1 MMSELKAKIKDSGV
15 EDKFYQIYDLQISNP
30 RLVMPPKPIPGFDEV
45 QEVIRADNQTAT
57 DLLRKR
63 VLDLLLDP
71 DPVHGIYAMYG
82 AHVRD

>member
-1 MMSELKAKIKDSGV
+1 MKSAAATTRVSPLLRKEAS
-15 EDKFYQIYDLQISNP
+15 
-30 RLVMPPKPIPGFDEV
+30 DEV
-45 QEVIRADNQTAT
+45 HKVIRADNQTAT

-71 DPVHGIYAMYG
+71 DPVQGIYAMYG

>member
-1 MMSELKAKIKDSGV
+1 MKSSAATARVSPLGKEA
-15 EDKFYQIYDLQISNP
+15 SN
-30 RLVMPPKPIPGFDEV
+30 EV
-45 QEVIRADNQTAT
+45 QKVIRADNQTAT
-57 DLLRKR
+57 DLMRKR

>member
-1 MMSELKAKIKDSGV
+1 MKSSAATKRVS
-15 EDKFYQIYDLQISNP
+15 
-30 RLVMPPKPIPGFDEV
+30 PPLGKEASDEV
-45 QEVIRADNQTAT
+45 QKVIRADNQTAT

-71 DPVHGIYAMYG
+71 DPVQGIYAMYG

>member
-1 MMSELKAKIKDSGV
+1 MKLSAATTRVSPLLRKEAS
-15 EDKFYQIYDLQISNP
+15 
-30 RLVMPPKPIPGFDEV
+30 DEV
-45 QEVIRADNQTAT
+45 QKVIRADNQTAT

-71 DPVHGIYAMYG
+71 DPVQGIYAMYG